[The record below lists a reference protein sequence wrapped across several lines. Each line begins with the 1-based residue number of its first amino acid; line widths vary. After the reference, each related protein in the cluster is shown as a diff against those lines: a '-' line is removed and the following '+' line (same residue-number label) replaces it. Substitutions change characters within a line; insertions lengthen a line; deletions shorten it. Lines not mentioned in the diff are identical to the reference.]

1 MHVRLYLLYDYVQ
14 RCEDTVS
21 VELHDKL
28 DDDEDAAAAADD
40 DDDDYKTGLFP
51 HLSGHWFI
59 CILQANMFNV
69 DARLGCFESFLN
81 QQQRQKQ

>member
-1 MHVRLYLLYDYVQ
+1 MAMYSAVRIPL
-14 RCEDTVS
+14 VS
-21 VELHDKL
+21 NCVIN
-28 DDDEDAAAAADD
+28 DDDDDDDDDA

-51 HLSGHWFI
+51 HLSGLWFI

-81 QQQRQKQ
+81 QQQGQKQ